1 MQVTLS
7 WEESAMLRMKGCY
20 WKAHDHGVQ
29 MYFFPL
35 VARSHA
41 LQAAVNESMI

>member
-20 WKAHDHGVQ
+20 WKAHDDGVQ

-35 VARSHA
+35 VARVR
-41 LQAAVNESMI
+41 QAAVNESMI